1 MRHSPSLTLTMPTN
15 EPPRTKKLSMRSSM
29 WSRMEEAVEGQE
41 QGSLFAQ
48 LLPALAVHLG
58 SLSVGLGAAF
68 PTILPHHLHLP
79 HPHHLL
85 HPHLERNASD
95 PVHQMEPV
103 VLATTVHL
111 VGAVVGALLVAMV
124 GSILGRKV
132 ALLAATLLDMLGWLV
147 VAATALAPP
156 AMVLPLLL
164 SGRALTGVVAAAHLS
179 LVQVYVAETV
189 QTEHRGW
196 MAGLA
201 VPVASIGVMAMYVLG
216 SWLAWHHAAVACL
229 LPPALLAVLLY
240 FMVDTPHSLLLRGRE
255 KEAHAVMEQLRG
267 GDASA
272 VQELHIIQGSVEA
285 SAVEGGLWAKLVL
298 LATQKKYY
306 SPLFILNFLIVLT
319 LLTGVA
325 TMNLY
330 ANQLFQLA
338 GGHMSFYLSNIIIG
352 MIQLA
357 GSCLFLPLVKAYS
370 RKQLLSSSALVMC
383 ASLATLGLY
392 LYSQTR
398 YEQFFLAVSSSDWLA
413 ILSISSFLLAAP
425 TGLVSIPLLY
435 TAELFPTELRCL
447 LSGLTVAFTSIAI
460 LIGRLLFPYLE
471 AALQPHGLLWV
482 SAASC
487 IATILFTLSC
497 IPETRHKD
505 LATIPDK
512 FEAWRKAAR
521 VSPWVTPAGTPSHSR
536 ATTPHREIKKLD
548 MKTQMFTK

>member
-1 MRHSPSLTLTMPTN
+1 MRHAPSLTLTMPTN
-15 EPPRTKKLSMRSSM
+15 EPPRTKKLSMRSSL
-29 WSRMEEAVEGQE
+29 WRRMEEAVEGQE
-41 QGSLFAQ
+41 QGSLFTQ

-79 HPHHLL
+79 QLHHLP
-85 HPHLERNASD
+85 HPHLERNASE
-95 PVHQMEPV
+95 PVHHMEPV
-103 VLATTVHL
+103 VVATTVHL
-111 VGAVVGALLVAMV
+111 AGAAAGALLIAMV
-124 GSILGRKV
+124 GSTLGRKA
-132 ALLAATLLDMLGWLV
+132 ALVAATLPDMLGWLL
-147 VAATALAPP
+147 VAGTALAPP
-156 AMVLPLLL
+156 AMAAPLLL
-164 SGRALTGVVAAAHLS
+164 AGRALTGVAAASHLS
-179 LVQVYVAETV
+179 LAQVYVAETV

-201 VPVASIGVMAMYVLG
+201 VPIASIGVMAMYVLG
-216 SWLAWHHAAVACL
+216 SWLAWHHVAAACL
-229 LPPALLAVLLY
+229 LPPALLAVLLC

-255 KEAHAVMEQLRG
+255 KEAHAAMEQLRG
-267 GDASA
+267 GDTSA
-272 VQELHIIQGSVEA
+272 IQELHLIQGSVET
-285 SAVEGGLWAKLVL
+285 AVQGGLCAKLVL
-298 LATQKKYY
+298 LATQRKYY
-306 SPLFILNFLIVLT
+306 SPLLILNFLIVLT

-352 MIQLA
+352 LIQLA

-398 YEQFFLAVSSSDWLA
+398 YEQFFLAVSRSDWLA
-413 ILSISSFLLAAP
+413 ILSFSSFLLAAP

-447 LSGLTVAFTSIAI
+447 LSGCTIAFTSIAI
-460 LIGRLLFPYLE
+460 LVARLLFPYLE

-512 FEAWRKAAR
+512 FEAWRKEAR